1 MFWSG
6 WVKDC
11 EGGESGR
18 GWTGDGGAAI
28 CVALVKG
35 ATRISL
41 SYANAYHI
49 SIHTPVKGAT
59 VRPLL
64 HRVKE
69 ALDFN
74 PRSREGS
81 DDKIVDAHFLKKIFQ
96 STLPRR
102 ERRGLVEQSNKCK
115 DISIHA
121 PTKGATLCPRRFAR
135 PHDISIHAPAKGAT
149 ATVSATSL
157 CGSDFNPRSREGSDN
172 IRRYISACSRY
183 FNPRSREGSD
193 NHTTHYLLSLPAFQ
207 SMLPRRERLAA
218 DTVDLSTVPDFNPRS
233 REGSDEK
240 APAST
245 YKVQISI
252 HAPAKGA
259 TTPRTVPSS
268 QSTFQSTLPRRER
281 LRPELFPHRNQHFNP
296 RSREGSDHGIY
307 RVCGLFPYFNPRSRE
322 GSDSGYVLR
331 ILHSSGISIHAPVK
345 GAT

>member
-1 MFWSG
+1 MCRSREG
-6 WVKDC
+6 SDAYQSVLC
-11 EGGESGR
+11 E
-18 GWTGDGGAAI
+18 
-28 CVALVKG
+28 CV
-35 ATRISL
+35 S
-41 SYANAYHI
+41 H
-49 SIHTPVKGAT
+49 
-59 VRPLL
+59 
-64 HRVKE
+64 
-69 ALDFN
+69 FN

-207 SMLPRRERLAA
+207 STLPRRERLAA

-281 LRPELFPHRNQHFNP
+281 PRNLPCLRIVSLFQSTLPRGERLGVRLADSPFLRHFNP
-296 RSREGSDHGIY
+296 RSREGSDVS
-307 RVCGLFPYFNPRSRE
+307 RLGLLL
-322 GSDSGYVLR
+322 SGLAFQST
-331 ILHSSGISIHAPVK
+331 LP
-345 GAT
+345 